1 MFPRYTQNM
10 LKVSPK
16 YTKDISQIWPRYA
29 QIRPRYGRNMP
40 KICQNLRKMDPR
52 DASTTRNDNLLII
65 ISIMSMHITV
75 GSMLAGCY
83 HEGSDKHH
91 VGLFQIGEANL
102 EKNVLHLPKIDTLTR
117 SRSSYTISSTWYM
130 DNWT

>member
-1 MFPRYTQNM
+1 M

-40 KICQNLRKMDPR
+40 KICQNLRKKDPR

-65 ISIMSMHITV
+65 ISIMPMHITV
-75 GSMLAGCY
+75 ASMLAGCY

-91 VGLFQIGEANL
+91 VGLFKIGEANL
-102 EKNVLHLPKIDTLTR
+102 EKKCCTFVEN
-117 SRSSYTISSTWYM
+117 
-130 DNWT
+130 